1 MSSRRNAQ
9 RTEIVI
15 GGEKRCVAEIF
26 KAVHTLDHKR
36 HPVMGKQIL
45 GIRSGTRS
53 RVMMSVLTAGVPQKC
68 ILVALRPIGG

>member
-1 MSSRRNAQ
+1 
-9 RTEIVI
+9 
-15 GGEKRCVAEIF
+15 
-26 KAVHTLDHKR
+26 
-36 HPVMGKQIL
+36 VMGKQIL